1 MRNRGI
7 LVQEMRIIEETL
19 NNLKHEV
26 EDLKNNTSKKA
37 KENNFFRAVT
47 QEGDGSMTPNVKSNI
62 EDKFKNVK
70 KKYEEEIDQ
79 YANDIKSLENQLVRF
94 EKEIANKVDKS
105 YIDTLEVSLNNII
118 KQYNGKHLVFH
129 KIFYRKQ

>member
-1 MRNRGI
+1 M
-7 LVQEMRIIEETL
+7 QEMRIIEETL

>member
-1 MRNRGI
+1 MRLKI
-7 LVQEMRIIEETL
+7 LKIIQA
-19 NNLKHEV
+19 NKV
-26 EDLKNNTSKKA
+26 
-37 KENNFFRAVT
+37 KENTFFRAVT

-94 EKEIANKVDKS
+94 EKEMTNKVDKS

-118 KQYNGKHLVFH
+118 KQHNGKHLVFH
-129 KIFYRKQ
+129 KIYEYFEIFLNL